1 VEGRPQELTDD
12 ARRALELL
20 QHDGAVSVTA
30 LRSAGIGQP
39 AQALYALQLAGW
51 PVRRSGSS
59 WRLVDRLEP
68 PPPRPVPAPRVRRV
82 SRDEDR

>member
-1 VEGRPQELTDD
+1 VEGRPQELSDD
-12 ARRALELL
+12 ARRALDLL
-20 QHDGAVSVTA
+20 RHDGVVSVAA
-30 LRSAGIGQP
+30 LRSAGIAQP

-51 PVRRSGSS
+51 PVRRNGSS

-82 SRDEDR
+82 SRED